1 MPGHSVEPLIFL
13 LRRPQNQAR
22 IAVRRIILPRM
33 LDLELTRAVAENLMS
48 RDQFEV
54 GGQKLRVRRTSSQR
68 LRNVAFTMNG
78 REYQAIEQNPEK
90 PSRWGKLAQAGHKV
104 VQFKDA
110 ESNRYVAVAVDG
122 EVKEYGRLGKT
133 RP

>member
-1 MPGHSVEPLIFL
+1 
-13 LRRPQNQAR
+13 
-22 IAVRRIILPRM
+22 M
-33 LDLELTRAVAENLMS
+33 LDLELMKAVAENLMS

-68 LRNVAFTMNG
+68 LRNVDFTMNG

-104 VQFKDA
+104 VQFRDA

-122 EVKEYGRLGKT
+122 EVKEYGELRNT
-133 RP
+133 REKDG